1 MYLDYFQIKEKP
13 FLLNTD
19 PRFLW
24 LGKKHNDALT
34 ILHHGV
40 QENKGL
46 LLLTGEIGSGKTM
59 LISAL
64 VSQLDQEIVV
74 ARLPDPGLERKE
86 FFFLVARSFNI
97 GRKAF
102 SRESFTDAIDRFLS
116 KLYSEGKKALL
127 IVDESQIMTTSI
139 LEEIRLLS
147 NMEYRHEKLFNI
159 FLVGQNEFNI
169 ILMEPEHKSLK
180 ERISTSYNL
189 ELLSARETA
198 TYISHRLK
206 VAGAKK
212 PIFTKNAMR
221 EIHLFSNGSPR
232 QINIISDMALVHGV
246 ENNKPIINRE
256 IIQACKTRV
265 RVPLVPGRP
274 LPDEPLFEETMWPST
289 EEHKDTP
296 DPVVLLNRTAK
307 RMSWY
312 SILALLI
319 LLPCGYLLY
328 SDSGRAYL
336 SNNIP
341 FLKRILPASSLPYP
355 NRSSSLATAPV
366 LSMPSKD
373 GKKTLSNQSE
383 HHSEVLETIAVST
396 PPSEPD
402 QNKRQTVSPPIPEV
416 LLERSSEP
424 GEANPPPVKKH
435 PTDEDISKTSA
446 LSTMPKDVKK
456 NKPPRSK
463 KTAETKTTVPVLP
476 PKKPAT
482 VTSAVPAPPP
492 SRPVK
497 DKKSAK
503 SSSKESLS
511 VNLSGSPKTQSAK
524 PTDSDRPL
532 SETPDPRDIIDWL
545 LQEKEKSPRRKQP

>member
-1 MYLDYFQIKEKP
+1 MYLNHFQLKEKP

-64 VSQLDQEIVV
+64 VSQLDQEEIVV

-86 FFFLVARSFNI
+86 FFFLVARGFNI

-116 KLYSEGKKALL
+116 KLYSERKKALL
-127 IVDESQIMTTSI
+127 IVDESQIMTSSI

-147 NMEYRHEKLFNI
+147 NMEYRHKKLFNI

-169 ILMEPEHKSLK
+169 ILLEPEHKSLK

-189 ELLSARETA
+189 ELLSEKETA

-206 VAGAKK
+206 VAGARK
-212 PIFTKNAMR
+212 PVFTKNAMR

-232 QINIISDMALVHGV
+232 QINIIGDMALVYGV
-246 ENNKPIINRE
+246 ENDKTLINRE

-274 LPDEPLFEETMWPST
+274 LPDEPLFEETKWQSP

-296 DPVVLLNRTAK
+296 DPVVLLNRTVK

-312 SILALLI
+312 SIMALLI

-336 SNNIP
+336 SDNIP
-341 FLKRILPASSLPYP
+341 FLKRVLPASSLPYP
-355 NRSSSLATAPV
+355 NRSSSLATSPI

-373 GKKTLSNQSE
+373 GQKTLSSQSG
-383 HHSEVLETIAVST
+383 HHSEALETIAVST
-396 PPSEPD
+396 PSEPV
-402 QNKRQTVSPPIPEV
+402 QKKRETVTPPIPKAS
-416 LLERSSEP
+416 LEKP
-424 GEANPPPVKKH
+424 GESRDANLPPVKKH
-435 PTDEDISKTSA
+435 RTDKDMLKTSA
-446 LSTMPKDVKK
+446 LPTKPEDVKK
-456 NKPPRSK
+456 FQPTRSK
-463 KTAETKTTVPVLP
+463 KATETKPVVPVLP
-476 PKKPAT
+476 FKKPTT
-482 VTSAVPAPPP
+482 VTTTVPALSPA
-492 SRPVK
+492 RPVK
-497 DKKSAK
+497 DKPNAK
-503 SSSKESLS
+503 PSPKETMS
-511 VNLSGSPKTQSAK
+511 VNLSESPKTQAAT
-524 PTDSDRPL
+524 PTDSDRPP

-545 LQEKEKSPRRKQP
+545 LQEKEKSPSRDQP

>member
-1 MYLDYFQIKEKP
+1 MYLDHFQLKEKP

-64 VSQLDQEIVV
+64 VSQLDQEEIVV

-86 FFFLVARSFNI
+86 FFFLVARGFNI

-127 IVDESQIMTTSI
+127 IVDESQIMTSSI

-147 NMEYRHEKLFNI
+147 NMEYRHKKLFNI

-169 ILMEPEHKSLK
+169 ILLEPEHKSLK

-189 ELLSARETA
+189 ELLSEKETA
-198 TYISHRLK
+198 KYISHRLK

-212 PIFTKNAMR
+212 PVFSKNAMR
-221 EIHLFSNGSPR
+221 EIHFFSNGSPR
-232 QINIISDMALVHGV
+232 QINIISDMALVYGV
-246 ENNKPIINRE
+246 ENDKNLINRK

-274 LPDEPLFEETMWPST
+274 LPDEPLFEETKWQSP
-289 EEHKDTP
+289 EEYKDAP
-296 DPVVLLNRTAK
+296 DPVVILSRTVK

-336 SNNIP
+336 SDNIP
-341 FLKRILPASSLPYP
+341 FLKRVLPASSLPYP
-355 NRSSSLATAPV
+355 NRSSSLATSPV
-366 LSMPSKD
+366 LSMPSND
-373 GKKTLSNQSE
+373 GQKTLSNPSVD
-383 HHSEVLETIAVST
+383 HSDALETIAVST
-396 PPSEPD
+396 PSEPVQKKRRTVTPPIPKVSLEKPSEPRET
-402 QNKRQTVSPPIPEV
+402 NLPP
-416 LLERSSEP
+416 
-424 GEANPPPVKKH
+424 AKKH
-435 PTDEDISKTSA
+435 GSDKDILKTSA
-446 LSTMPKDVKK
+446 LPTKPKDVKQSQ
-456 NKPPRSK
+456 PPRSK
-463 KTAETKTTVPVLP
+463 KIEETKPVVPVTP
-476 PKKPAT
+476 SKKPTTA
-482 VTSAVPAPPP
+482 TSAVPALPPT
-492 SRPVK
+492 RPVK
-497 DKKSAK
+497 DKNNAK
-503 SSSKESLS
+503 PSPKESLS
-511 VNLSGSPKTQSAK
+511 ANLPGSPNTQETK
-524 PTDSDRPL
+524 QPDSDRPL

-545 LQEKEKSPRRKQP
+545 LQEKERSPSRNQP

>member
-1 MYLDYFQIKEKP
+1 MYLDHFQLKEKP
-13 FLLNTD
+13 FILNTD

-64 VSQLDQEIVV
+64 VSQLDQEEIVV

-86 FFFLVARSFNI
+86 FFFLVARGFNI

-127 IVDESQIMTTSI
+127 IVDESQIMTSSI

-147 NMEYRHEKLFNI
+147 NMEYRHKKWFNI
-159 FLVGQNEFNI
+159 FMVGQNEFNI
-169 ILMEPEHKSLK
+169 ILQEPEHKSLK

-189 ELLSARETA
+189 ELLSKRETA

-232 QINIISDMALVHGV
+232 QINIISDMALVYGV
-246 ENNKPIINRE
+246 ENDKTLINRE
-256 IIQACKTRV
+256 IVQACKTRV
-265 RVPLVPGRP
+265 RVPLVPGKP
-274 LPDEPLFEETMWPST
+274 LPDEPLFEETKWQTT
-289 EEHKDTP
+289 EGHKDTP
-296 DPVVLLNRTAK
+296 DPVILLSRTVK

-312 SILALLI
+312 SVLALLI

-336 SNNIP
+336 SDNIP
-341 FLKRILPASSLPYP
+341 FLKGVLPASSLPYP
-355 NRSSSLATAPV
+355 NRSSSLATSPV

-373 GKKTLSNQSE
+373 GQKTLSNRSE
-383 HHSEVLETIAVST
+383 HHSEALETIAVT
-396 PPSEPD
+396 TPSEPD
-402 QNKRQTVSPPIPEV
+402 QKKRRTVTPPIPKIS
-416 LLERSSEP
+416 LEKPSEP
-424 GEANPPPVKKH
+424 KEANPPPVKKH
-435 PTDEDISKTSA
+435 RDDKDILKTSA
-446 LSTMPKDVKK
+446 LPTKSKDVKK
-456 NKPPRSK
+456 DQPPRTKKVTETKPVIPILPSK
-463 KTAETKTTVPVLP
+463 KQT
-476 PKKPAT
+476 T
-482 VTSAVPAPPP
+482 VTSTIPAPPP
-492 SRPVK
+492 TQPVK
-497 DKKSAK
+497 DKTNTKP
-503 SSSKESLS
+503 SSKESMS
-511 VNLSGSPKTQSAK
+511 VNLSGSPKTQAAK

-545 LQEKEKSPRRKQP
+545 LQEKEKSPRRNQP